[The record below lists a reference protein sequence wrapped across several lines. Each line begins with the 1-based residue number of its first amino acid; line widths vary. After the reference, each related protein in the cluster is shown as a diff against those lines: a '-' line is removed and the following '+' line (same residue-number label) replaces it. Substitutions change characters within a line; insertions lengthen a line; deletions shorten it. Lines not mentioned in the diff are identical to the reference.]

1 MNAVHFLSMQAGT
14 NFCAF
19 EIFYLVD
26 PYTCIKLGLSIHQQK
41 ESLNFQVHKGNFEK
55 IIVNT

>member
-26 PYTCIKLGLSIHQQK
+26 PYTGTCIKLRLSIHQQK
-41 ESLNFQVHKGNFEK
+41 ESLNF
-55 IIVNT
+55 

>member
-26 PYTCIKLGLSIHQQK
+26 PYTCIKLRLSIHQQK
-41 ESLNFQVHKGNFEK
+41 ESLNF
-55 IIVNT
+55 

>member
-1 MNAVHFLSMQAGT
+1 MNAVRFLSMQAGT

-26 PYTCIKLGLSIHQQK
+26 PYTCIKLRLSIHQQK

>member
-14 NFCAF
+14 NFCGF

-26 PYTCIKLGLSIHQQK
+26 PYTCIKLRLSIHQQK